1 VSGAFQVLL
10 HTPDVAERVAHVG
23 DFFLYRTVL
32 PPAIRTLTW
41 LITARELDC
50 DYAWAASVDSART
63 AGVDLK
69 LIEALENGGRLVGLS
84 KEQKV
89 LLDFCHQLLRGN
101 HHVTDA
107 TYSAAVEAFGVPATV
122 QIAGTVGYF
131 VMMALV
137 ANAFEV
143 PPVTDDS
150 KPAL

>member
-1 VSGAFQVLL
+1 MSNIG
-10 HTPDVAERVAHVG
+10 E
-23 DFFLYRTVL
+23 FFLYETIL

-50 DYAWAASVDSART
+50 DYAWAASVGAAHA
-63 AGVDLK
+63 AGIDAK
-69 LIEALENGGRLVGLS
+69 LISAIEKGQSLPALS

-89 LLDFCHQLLRGN
+89 LFDFCYQLLRGN

-107 TYSAAVEAFGVPATV
+107 TYGAAIEAFGVPATV

-137 ANAFEV
+137 ANAFEI
-143 PPVTDDS
+143 PPVIDDS
-150 KPAL
+150 RPAL